1 MKHSLLASTLILL
14 SHSALASMEGLPAE
28 APETSPLVTV
38 DVSTNTAY
46 LFLDGQLVQK
56 APVATGSDTI
66 LRKGSKLWLFRTP
79 RGRHKVVRKIVDPIW
94 TKPDWAF
101 VEEGKKIPPA
111 DSPQRRIRG
120 KLGKYALDLGDGIMI
135 HGTDDPKS
143 FGQRASHGCIRM
155 PHSMLKEVFKV
166 SDVGMDVY
174 IFDSEPSMTNAWRN
188 GVSDLELMR

>member
-1 MKHSLLASTLILL
+1 
-14 SHSALASMEGLPAE
+14 MEGLPPE

-46 LFLDGQLVQK
+46 LFLAGELVTK
-56 APVATGSDTI
+56 ARVATGSDTL
-66 LRKGSKLWLFRTP
+66 LRKGARVWLFRTP
-79 RGRHKVVRKIVDPIW
+79 RGRHQVVRKIVDPVW

-101 VEEGKKIPPA
+101 VEEGRKIPPA
-111 DSPQRRIRG
+111 DSAQRRVRG
-120 KLGKYALDLGDGIMI
+120 KLGKFALDLGGGILI

-155 PHSMLKEVFKV
+155 PHAMLKQVFAL

-174 IFDSEPSMTNAWRN
+174 IFDSEPSMTSAWRE
-188 GVSDLELMR
+188 GVSDLELLR